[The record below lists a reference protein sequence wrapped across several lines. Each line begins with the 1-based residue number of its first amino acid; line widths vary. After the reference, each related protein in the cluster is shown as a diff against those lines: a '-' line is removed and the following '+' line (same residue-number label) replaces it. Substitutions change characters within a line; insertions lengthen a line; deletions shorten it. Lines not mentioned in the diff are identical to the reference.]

1 MVDPGPERGDQLQG
15 RTRRGQHLGVDSVG
29 DRRHQNIGLSD
40 RGDQLGFAK
49 GCVVEVEPAG
59 EKLHHPGLDRVRKL
73 AGDDHEWPFRPHG
86 DDVRRGRGPPLARGG
101 VGCPGGRAARGLRR
115 ACSGAAGRCFVVGAP
130 LAAAAESEAG
140 QKLPRFVSLRS
151 DQVNLRVG
159 PGENYPIEWV
169 LTRKEMPVEIVRE
182 FENWR
187 MIRDWQGTEGWV
199 HERMLTGKRAV
210 VVKGGI
216 RTLASPA
223 RSGVAGRRPRR
234 TRRRRAAARMPRRL
248 VPHRRRR
255 SYRLGPARRPLGRL
269 SRRNRAVIRHPRGNA
284 VTEM

>member
-1 MVDPGPERGDQLQG
+1 MAVSSAWRQVPQRAGSAISNSRGGMSRRQG
-15 RTRRGQHLGVDSVG
+15 RH
-29 DRRHQNIGLSD
+29 
-40 RGDQLGFAK
+40 
-49 GCVVEVEPAG
+49 
-59 EKLHHPGLDRVRKL
+59 
-73 AGDDHEWPFRPHG
+73 
-86 DDVRRGRGPPLARGG
+86 
-101 VGCPGGRAARGLRR
+101 RAAWCLVGGL
-115 ACSGAAGRCFVVGAP
+115 ALEFLIAAP
-130 LAAAAESEAG
+130 PAAAAESEAG

-216 RTLASPA
+216 RTLYRQPDPASAAVA
-223 RSGVAGRRPRR
+223 RAQPGVI
-234 TRRRRAAARMPRRL
+234 ARL
-248 VPHRRRR
+248 LECR
-255 SYRLGPARRPLGRL
+255 S
-269 SRRNRAVIRHPRGNA
+269 
-284 VTEM
+284 